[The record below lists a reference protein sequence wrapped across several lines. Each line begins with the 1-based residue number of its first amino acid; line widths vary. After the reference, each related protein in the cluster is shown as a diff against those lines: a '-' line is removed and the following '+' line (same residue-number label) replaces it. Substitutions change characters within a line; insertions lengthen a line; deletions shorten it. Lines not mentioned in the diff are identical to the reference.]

1 MQNNLIKAGKT
12 EQYFTILAT
21 VTRLEE
27 QDKYEGM
34 LLLRQKGKE
43 RARYEASDIRI
54 LSRSKE
60 TVYKQL
66 KQIAELYPPKEDI
79 HILGLEENKA

>member
-12 EQYFTILAT
+12 VQYFTILAT
-21 VTRLEE
+21 VTCLEG

-43 RARYEASDIRI
+43 R
-54 LSRSKE
+54 KG
-60 TVYKQL
+60 VC
-66 KQIAELYPPKEDI
+66 
-79 HILGLEENKA
+79 

>member
-12 EQYFTILAT
+12 VQYFTILAT
-21 VTRLEE
+21 VTCLEG

-43 RARYEASDIRI
+43 CARYEASDFRI
-54 LSRSKE
+54 L
-60 TVYKQL
+60 
-66 KQIAELYPPKEDI
+66 
-79 HILGLEENKA
+79 

>member
-1 MQNNLIKAGKT
+1 MQNKLIKAGKT
-12 EQYFTILAT
+12 VQYFTILAT

-43 RARYEASDIRI
+43 RARYEASDIRV
-54 LSRSKE
+54 LSKSKE

-66 KQIAELYPPKEDI
+66 RQIAELYPPKEDI
-79 HILGLEENKA
+79 HILDLEENKA

>member
-21 VTRLEE
+21 VTCLEG

-43 RARYEASDIRI
+43 CARYEASDIRI

-66 KQIAELYPPKEDI
+66 KQITELYPPKEDI
-79 HILGLEENKA
+79 HILDLEENKA